1 MLHLASDI
9 INIIALLKTLFLYLR
24 LEINLRIRIIIIR
37 LILRII
43 IIIRIRLRIR
53 IIIIIIKEIENM
65 PFVPNNKLKKK
76 DIIKKKK
83 IVKKIFRTGKKIENN
98 LLKVAYLETSTS
110 YFKVKIA
117 FFVSKKTIIKS
128 YQRNRIKR
136 LMRMSYQLN
145 KKIIP
150 FKRKKIYYII
160 FMYFKKTLQN
170 FSEIKK
176 CFENIIQ
183 KMFFK

>member
-1 MLHLASDI
+1 
-9 INIIALLKTLFLYLR
+9 
-24 LEINLRIRIIIIR
+24 
-37 LILRII
+37 
-43 IIIRIRLRIR
+43 
-53 IIIIIIKEIENM
+53 M